1 MSNIN
6 DLLRDQ
12 LRINQQIS
20 QRGKVA
26 KKKAPGAGGNV
37 APYPVTT
44 GPRIYSDPQEK
55 IVAIEK
61 PKDEPK
67 PAKKKRGKKK

>member
-26 KKKAPGAGGNV
+26 KKKAPGGNV
-37 APYPVTT
+37 GTYPVTT

-55 IVAIEK
+55 IVAIDK